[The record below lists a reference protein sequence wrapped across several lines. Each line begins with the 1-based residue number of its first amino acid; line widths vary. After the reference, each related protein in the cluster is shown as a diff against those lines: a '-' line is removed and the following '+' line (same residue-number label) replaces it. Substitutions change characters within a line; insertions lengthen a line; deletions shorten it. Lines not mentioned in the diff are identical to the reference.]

1 MPHLA
6 LLLTVGHGFDA
17 LSDSVNGLLERVFGR
32 LHEVFTVLNF
42 FFNYYLFKNIFK
54 LFFYLNGLSPFR
66 HRATHQLHISVGGGP
81 KELPSIT
88 KKIQDL
94 LFYASKSREISKYKD
109 LSMSKIK
116 IRKSVIKRSASQRLT
131 QKLFYR

>member
-54 LFFYLNGLSPFR
+54 LFF
-66 HRATHQLHISVGGGP
+66 
-81 KELPSIT
+81 LPERPESIPP
-88 KKIQDL
+88 QSD
-94 LFYASKSREISKYKD
+94 ASAPY
-109 LSMSKIK
+109 
-116 IRKSVIKRSASQRLT
+116 QRGWWP
-131 QKLFYR
+131 